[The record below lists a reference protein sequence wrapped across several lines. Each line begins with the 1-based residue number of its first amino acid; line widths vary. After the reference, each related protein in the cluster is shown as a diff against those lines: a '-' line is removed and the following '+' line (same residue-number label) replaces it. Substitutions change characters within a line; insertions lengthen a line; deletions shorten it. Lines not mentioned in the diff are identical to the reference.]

1 MVLAAGALMAVS
13 CTTPKDI
20 SYFQDMAD
28 NTVIAVAAE
37 RAIRLRP
44 DDKLNIIVKSKD
56 PALSD
61 LFNLT
66 LNVSRSSTQQ
76 SANGVTSRNYTSTSE
91 MLASYTVSPEGNID
105 FPVLGKLHVEG
116 MTRSELA
123 GFIKGELMGRN
134 LVNDPV
140 VSVEFLNTGV
150 SVLGE
155 VKEPG
160 RYDLNTDHLNVLQAL
175 SLAGDLTISGM
186 RENVLV
192 MREEN
197 GKMVSY
203 RLNLTDAGQ
212 MAASPGFYLQQ
223 DDIIYVEP
231 NAIKKRSQ
239 TVNGNNVLNASFW
252 ISVAS
257 LAASVAVLIFR

>member
-1 MVLAAGALMAVS
+1 MTIAAFMAVS
-13 CTTPKDI
+13 CSTPKGI
-20 SYFQDMAD
+20 TYMQDLGD
-28 NTVIAVAAE
+28 NTVVAVAAE
-37 RAIRLRP
+37 RAIHIRP
-44 DDKLNIIVKSKD
+44 DDKLTIVVKSKD

-66 LNVSRSSTQQ
+66 LNVNRASSEKLAT
-76 SANGVTSRNYTSTSE
+76 GVSSRNYTSGSE
-91 MLASYTVSPEGNID
+91 SLMSYTVTPEGDID

-116 MTRSELA
+116 MTRSELS
-123 GFIKGELMGRN
+123 GFIKGELMGRD
-134 LVNDPV
+134 LVKDPV
-140 VSVEFLNTGV
+140 VTVEFLNTGI

-155 VKEPG
+155 VAEPG
-160 RYDLNTDHLNVLQAL
+160 RYDMNTDRLNVLQAL
-175 SLAGDLTISGM
+175 ALAGDLTMSGM

-203 RLNLTDAGQ
+203 RLNLTDANQ
-212 MAASPGFYLQQ
+212 MASSPAFYLQQ

-231 NAIKKRSQ
+231 NAIRKRSQ

-257 LAASVAVLIFR
+257 LAASVATLIFR